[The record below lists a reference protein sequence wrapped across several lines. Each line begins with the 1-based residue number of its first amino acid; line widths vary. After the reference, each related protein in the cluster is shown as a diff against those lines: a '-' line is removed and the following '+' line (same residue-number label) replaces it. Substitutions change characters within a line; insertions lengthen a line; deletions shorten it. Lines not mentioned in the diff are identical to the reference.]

1 MLLLTFAFTFFLD
14 PGELVAGEFGAVCG
28 RNYTSFSG
36 FYRKQSA
43 GSVILT
49 HKATDRTPYLICIFT
64 LALTPTF
71 SQVQI
76 ALTAQVLKAAGFAYW
91 DMGQEHA
98 YKLSY
103 GANLLPRDVFLDL
116 FRAERARSHKLETLI
131 EQHSDGF
138 RGDAWLSPSRAR
150 RSESASPHA
159 TGEVFVV
166 GESTASVRF

>member
-43 GSVILT
+43 GSVTLT

-64 LALTPTF
+64 LALTPTLL
-71 SQVQI
+71 QVQM

-91 DMGQEHA
+91 DMGQGHA

-116 FRAERARSHKLETLI
+116 FRAERARSHKLNTLI

-159 TGEVFVV
+159 TGGVFVV
-166 GESTASVRF
+166 GESTTFVRF